1 MTNERKEYLKN
12 YYKANKEQRKANYE
26 ATKSPTKKQ
35 ITMNKL
41 IILLYLLAEKDAGK
55 IFKIECLHRSLES
68 GWSDILV
75 TNQPYLAKFLNVSR
89 QSISKYMVDLEH
101 MNYVKYIDKGRLST
115 SKYDS
120 NCYIVNLTKIYD
132 DFSSMMFDIDLDKL
146 RSDYYNGLVE
156 DKSVIEYNNKCMK
169 KYPKF
174 FKDLCENIDILNT
187 QYPEPY
193 KVKFMIQ
200 NNDGNYK
207 YGRYYSELC
216 NTLNPEKHNSSTRLD
231 IVKHI
236 FGVDK
241 DTKIISFDVSG
252 MRLRSEYYI
261 LNDKPFPIDK
271 DVYFE
276 ISKFILPQ
284 NMTEKEFRSS
294 GARDIVKTE
303 SMSIEMKLN
312 SIYYKQQMYKLD
324 NLTNLNKH
332 MNDYNIEKIE
342 SLFKMSYP
350 EFLDRLKYG
359 IYDFLKVYDFDKD
372 KRVILGRLYFKF
384 EASIYYHMN
393 HICYNRNIKTVNTY
407 DEFYFIDGIMTEEI
421 FYNIYHEAI
430 DNFKNDLKKY
440 NINLVKEYGRE
451 FTPKYYIQK
460 TKKITKKQISD
471 DYIKSSTNLNT
482 EEIDFYTELKNN
494 KDLEKELVAQGK
506 LIVY

>member
-1 MTNERKEYLKN
+1 MTNERKEYLKK
-12 YYKANKEQRKANYE
+12 YYE

-35 ITMNKL
+35 IAMNKL

-75 TNQPYLAKFLNVSR
+75 THQPYLAKFLNIDRHTISR
-89 QSISKYMVDLEH
+89 YLKEIENL
-101 MNYVKYIDKGRLST
+101 NYIKYIDKGRLSN

-132 DFSSMMFDIDLDKL
+132 DFGSQMFDIDLDKL
-146 RSDYYNGLVE
+146 RSDYYSGLVE

-169 KYPKF
+169 KYLKF
-174 FKDLCENIDILNT
+174 FKDLCENIDILNK

-200 NNDGNYK
+200 NKDGNYK

-231 IVKHI
+231 IVRKI
-236 FGVDK
+236 FQVDK

-252 MRLRSEYYI
+252 MRLRSEYYM

-284 NMTEKEFRSS
+284 FMTEEEFKSS

-312 SIYYKQQMYKLD
+312 SVYYKQQMYKSD
-324 NLTNLNKH
+324 NMTNLNKH
-332 MNDYNIEKIE
+332 MNDYTIEKIE
-342 SLFKMSYP
+342 SLFKISYP

-384 EASIYYHMN
+384 EASIYYYISK
-393 HICYNRNIKTVNTY
+393 ICYDRNIKTVSTY
-407 DEFYFIDGIMTEEI
+407 DEYYFIDGTMIEKL
-421 FYNIYHEAI
+421 FYDTYHKAI
-430 DNFKNDLKKY
+430 DNLKNDLKKY
-440 NINLVKEYGRE
+440 NIDLVKEYGKE

-460 TKKITKKQISD
+460 PKKISKKQIND
-471 DYIKSSTNLNT
+471 EYIKASTDLT
-482 EEIDFYTELKNN
+482 DKEIDFYTELKNN
-494 KDLEKELVAQGK
+494 KALEKELVAQGK
-506 LIVY
+506 LTVY